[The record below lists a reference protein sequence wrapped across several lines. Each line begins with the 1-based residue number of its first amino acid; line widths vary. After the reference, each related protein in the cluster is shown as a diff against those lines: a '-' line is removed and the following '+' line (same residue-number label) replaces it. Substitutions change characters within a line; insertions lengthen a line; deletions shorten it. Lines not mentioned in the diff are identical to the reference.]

1 MKAVVCHQTN
11 LSVADLPDPVPGPGQ
26 VLLDVTRAG
35 ICGSDLHAR
44 THADQL
50 ADIAS
55 AVGYLDVMRPDEH
68 VVMGH
73 EFSGRV
79 VDYGPRTRGAWS
91 EGTPVVSLPMIR
103 MGAKVQMTG
112 LSAKAPG
119 AYAERVLVQESLT
132 MVVPNGLAPETAAL
146 TEPMA
151 VAWHAVRRSGVG
163 KRQTAVVVGCG
174 PIGLAVI
181 LMLKARGVRTV
192 IASDFSPGRRA
203 LAEVC
208 GADVVID
215 PGAESPW
222 TGFEQSRYITDA
234 NHLFDLALDTMGKLR
249 RVPLLPWWQVIRAA
263 EAAGATPTGPVVFEC
278 VGVPGII
285 DDIVTNAPLAS
296 RVVVVGVCMEPDT
309 IRPAMAI
316 NKEID
321 LRFVFAYQPHEFRE
335 ALHLVAE
342 GKVDPTP
349 LVTATVGLDGRRR
362 SLRCARRPGAARED
376 PDRPGQ
382 REHGRLIARSK
393 LRRCGRRRARGRA
406 G

>member
-1 MKAVVCHQTN
+1 MKAVVCQQTR
-11 LSVADLPDPVPGPGQ
+11 LEVADLPDPVPGPGQ
-26 VLLDVTRAG
+26 VLLEVTRAG

-44 THADQL
+44 RHSDQL
-50 ADIAS
+50 ADLA
-55 AVGYLDVMRPDEH
+55 AGVGYHDVMRPHES

-79 VDYGPRTRGAWS
+79 LEYGPATRRSWAT
-91 EGTPVVSLPMIR
+91 GTPVVSLPMIR

-132 MVVPNGLAPETAAL
+132 MDVPNGLAPETAAL
-146 TEPMA
+146 TEPLA
-151 VAWHAVRRSGVG
+151 VAWHAVRRSQVRR
-163 KRQTAVVVGCG
+163 KETAVVIGCG

-192 IASDFSPGRRA
+192 IASDFSAGRRD
-203 LAEVC
+203 LARQC
-208 GADVVID
+208 GADVVVD
-215 PGAESPW
+215 PVHESPW
-222 TGFEQSRYITDA
+222 TGFEASRYLSDA
-234 NHLFDLALDTMGKLR
+234 NDLFDLALGTMGKLR
-249 RVPLLPWWQVIRAA
+249 RVPMLPWWQVLRAA

-285 DDIVTNAPLAS
+285 DQIIGSAPIAS

-309 IRPAMAI
+309 IEPAMAI

-335 ALHLVAE
+335 ALHLVA
-342 GKVDPTP
+342 GGTVDPTP
-349 LVTATVGLDGRRR
+349 LITGTVGLGGVATAFEA
-362 SLRCARRPGAARED
+362 LGD
-376 PDRPGQ
+376 PER
-382 REHGRLIARSK
+382 HAKILIDPTSAVTTV
-393 LRRCGRRRARGRA
+393 
-406 G
+406 

>member
-26 VLLDVTRAG
+26 VLLEVIRAG

-44 THADQL
+44 KHADHL

-79 VDYGPRTRGAWS
+79 ADHGPRTRGSWS
-91 EGTPVVSLPMIR
+91 SGTPVVSLPMIR
-103 MGAKVQMTG
+103 MGDKVQMTG

-132 MVVPNGLAPETAAL
+132 MGVPNGLAPETAAL

-151 VAWHAVRRSGVG
+151 VAWHAVRRSGVR

-192 IASDFSPGRRA
+192 IASDFSAGRRA

-234 NHLFDLALDTMGKLR
+234 NHLFDLALDTMAKLR

-263 EAAGATPTGPVVFEC
+263 EAAGATPRGPVVFEC

-316 NKEID
+316 NKEVD

-335 ALHLVAE
+335 ALHLIAE

-349 LVTATVGLDGRRR
+349 LVTATVGLDGV
-362 SLRCARRPGAARED
+362 AGAFDALGD
-376 PDRPGQ
+376 PER
-382 REHGRLIARSK
+382 HAKILIDPAS
-393 LRRCGRRRARGRA
+393 ANTVV
-406 G
+406 

>member
-1 MKAVVCHQTN
+1 
-11 LSVADLPDPVPGPGQ
+11 
-26 VLLDVTRAG
+26 
-35 ICGSDLHAR
+35 
-44 THADQL
+44 
-50 ADIAS
+50 
-55 AVGYLDVMRPDEH
+55 
-68 VVMGH
+68 
-73 EFSGRV
+73 
-79 VDYGPRTRGAWS
+79 
-91 EGTPVVSLPMIR
+91 VVSLPMIR

-163 KRQTAVVVGCG
+163 KRQMAVVVGCG

-321 LRFVFAYQPHEFRE
+321 LRFVFGYTPLEFRDT
-335 ALHLVAE
+335 LHMLAE
-342 GKVDPTP
+342 GEVDPRRLITGE
-349 LVTATVGLDGRRR
+349 VGLDGIDDAFTALGDPEAHAKILVDPRR
-362 SLRCARRPGAARED
+362 
-376 PDRPGQ
+376 
-382 REHGRLIARSK
+382 
-393 LRRCGRRRARGRA
+393 
-406 G
+406 

>member
-26 VLLDVTRAG
+26 VLLEVTRAG

-44 THADQL
+44 KHADQL

-55 AVGYLDVMRPDEH
+55 AIGYHDVMRPDEQ

-73 EFSGRV
+73 EFSGMV
-79 VDYGPRTRGAWS
+79 ADYGPSTRGAWS
-91 EGTPVVSLPMIR
+91 QGTPVVSLPMIR
-103 MGAKVQMTG
+103 MGEKVQMTG
-112 LSAKAPG
+112 LSARAPG

-132 MVVPNGLAPETAAL
+132 MDVPNGLAPETAAL

-249 RVPLLPWWQVIRAA
+249 KVPLLPWWQVIRAA

-285 DDIVTNAPLAS
+285 DDIITNAPLAS

-335 ALHLVAE
+335 ALHLIAE

-349 LVTATVGLDGRRR
+349 LVTATVGLDGV
-362 SLRCARRPGAARED
+362 AGAFDALGD
-376 PDRPGQ
+376 PER
-382 REHGRLIARSK
+382 HAKILIDPAS
-393 LRRCGRRRARGRA
+393 ANTA
-406 G
+406 V

>member
-26 VLLDVTRAG
+26 VLLEVTRAG

-44 THADQL
+44 KHADQL

-55 AVGYLDVMRPDEH
+55 AVGYLDVMRPAEH

-79 VDYGPRTRGAWS
+79 AAYGPRTRGSWS
-91 EGTPVVSLPMIR
+91 PGTPVVSLPMIR
-103 MGAKVQMTG
+103 MGDKVQMTG
-112 LSAKAPG
+112 LSARAPG

-132 MVVPNGLAPETAAL
+132 MEVPNGLAPETAAL

-151 VAWHAVRRSGVG
+151 VAWHAVRRSGVR

-234 NHLFDLALDTMGKLR
+234 NELFDLALGTMGRLR
-249 RVPLLPWWQVIRAA
+249 KVPLLPWWQVIRAA

-335 ALHLVAE
+335 ALHLIAE

-349 LVTATVGLDGRRR
+349 LVTATVGLDGVAGAFEALADPERHAKI
-362 SLRCARRPGAARED
+362 LIDPG
-376 PDRPGQ
+376 
-382 REHGRLIARSK
+382 IADTV
-393 LRRCGRRRARGRA
+393 G
-406 G
+406 

>member
-1 MKAVVCHQTN
+1 
-11 LSVADLPDPVPGPGQ
+11 
-26 VLLDVTRAG
+26 
-35 ICGSDLHAR
+35 
-44 THADQL
+44 
-50 ADIAS
+50 
-55 AVGYLDVMRPDEH
+55 
-68 VVMGH
+68 
-73 EFSGRV
+73 
-79 VDYGPRTRGAWS
+79 
-91 EGTPVVSLPMIR
+91 
-103 MGAKVQMTG
+103 
-112 LSAKAPG
+112 
-119 AYAERVLVQESLT
+119 

-163 KRQTAVVVGCG
+163 KRQMAVVVGCG

-181 LMLKARGVRTV
+181 LMLKARGVRRV

-349 LVTATVGLDGRRR
+349 LVTATVGLDGV
-362 SLRCARRPGAARED
+362 AGAFDALAD
-376 PDRPGQ
+376 PER
-382 REHGRLIARSK
+382 HAKILIDPAS
-393 LRRCGRRRARGRA
+393 ASTA
-406 G
+406 V

>member
-181 LMLKARGVRTV
+181 LMLKARGVRRV

-349 LVTATVGLDGRRR
+349 LVTATVGLDGV
-362 SLRCARRPGAARED
+362 AGAFDALAD
-376 PDRPGQ
+376 PER
-382 REHGRLIARSK
+382 HAKILIDPAS
-393 LRRCGRRRARGRA
+393 ASTA
-406 G
+406 V

>member
-26 VLLDVTRAG
+26 VLLEVTRAG

-44 THADQL
+44 RHADQL

-79 VDYGPRTRGAWS
+79 ADYGPRTRGSWS
-91 EGTPVVSLPMIR
+91 PGTPVVSLPMIR
-103 MGAKVQMTG
+103 IGDKVQMTG
-112 LSAKAPG
+112 LSARAPG

-132 MVVPNGLAPETAAL
+132 MDVPNGLAPETAAL

-151 VAWHAVRRSGVG
+151 VAWHAVRRSGVR

-249 RVPLLPWWQVIRAA
+249 KVPLLPWWQVIRAA

-335 ALHLVAE
+335 ALHLIAE

-349 LVTATVGLDGRRR
+349 LVTATVGLDGV
-362 SLRCARRPGAARED
+362 AGAFDALAD
-376 PDRPGQ
+376 PER
-382 REHGRLIARSK
+382 HAKILIDPASTDT
-393 LRRCGRRRARGRA
+393 AV
-406 G
+406 

>member
-163 KRQTAVVVGCG
+163 KRQMAVVVGCG

-349 LVTATVGLDGRRR
+349 LVTATVGLDGV
-362 SLRCARRPGAARED
+362 AGAFDALAAPERHAKILID
-376 PDRPGQ
+376 P
-382 REHGRLIARSK
+382 AS
-393 LRRCGRRRARGRA
+393 ASTA
-406 G
+406 V